1 LTKGKDLGVWQTQ
14 FRIQLESGGSNA
26 ARQTLEAMGKSELP
40 EKVRFLA
47 VAGGFLALR
56 DFDQASVWLDM
67 AKAANPADEN
77 VALTR
82 ATLARTTND
91 NDAMLAA
98 YQEAYRL
105 APQRE
110 DIRRTLA
117 LALAANNLSD
127 VPWDQIDELVGPDS
141 KSVSPADQLY
151 HALILINRGDAG
163 QIEKAR
169 EILRG
174 LMAGGEP
181 ATVADA
187 ARLLITIERK
197 RWDAAIKDG
206 DVAGGNEALTELR
219 RLYDL
224 LVTYVAPVAGDLY
237 GYGELLLAADLL
249 TEAEAI
255 SDRLAAIAPAS
266 RAALDLP
273 LQLAKKTGGETEV
286 QSIVDAWLARFDNKN
301 AAAAVTSAA
310 QSLATVG
317 MMDQAVQM
325 LAKAYEKTPSLLAVY
340 VAALAQSGK
349 PDLAAKTSFDHFG
362 KYRTAES
369 VILLADSIVQGALLS
384 MVDDEVNQVLS
395 DAVKEFPA
403 NIKLIESVGTLRL
416 TLQQYGEAVELYRQ
430 SEKLNPVSLITLNN
444 LAVALAEISG
454 RAEEGLVRIERA
466 VELYGRN
473 PELLDTLGVVQLRAN
488 RLAEAETNLREAYTK
503 STNDRHLFHLIQV
516 LDAAMKI
523 EELQSMWKQL
533 DLTKINAEQLSPID
547 QKQLEQLK
555 QRLGTPSQT

>member
-1 LTKGKDLGVWQTQ
+1 LTKGRDLGVWQTQ
-14 FRIQLESGGSNA
+14 FRIQLETGGGDV

-67 AKAANPADEN
+67 AKAANPTDEN

-82 ATLARTTND
+82 AALARATND

-117 LALAANNLSD
+117 LALAAVNLAD
-127 VPWDQIDELVGPDS
+127 IPWEQIDELVGPDS
-141 KSVSPADQLY
+141 KNTSPADKLY

-163 QIEKAR
+163 QIEMAR
-169 EILRG
+169 EILVG
-174 LMAGGEP
+174 LMATGEP
-181 ATVADA
+181 ATIADA
-187 ARLLITIERK
+187 ARLLISIERK
-197 RWDAAIKDG
+197 RWDTANKDG
-206 DVAGGNEALTELR
+206 DVTAGDDALAELR
-219 RLYDL
+219 KLYNV
-224 LVTYVAPVAGDLY
+224 LVTKADPAAGDVY
-237 GYGELLLAADLL
+237 AYGELLIAADLQ
-249 TEAEAI
+249 TDAAVIAE
-255 SDRLAAIAPAS
+255 RLAAIAPAS
-266 RAALDLP
+266 RAALDLR
-273 LQLAKKTGGETEV
+273 LRLAKKADKENEIE
-286 QSIVDAWLARFDNKN
+286 SIVDAWLIQAGNNN
-301 AAAAVTSAA
+301 ASAAVTVAA
-310 QSLATVG
+310 QSLANVDR
-317 MMDQAVQM
+317 MDLAVT
-325 LAKAYEKTPSLLAVY
+325 LLSKAYAKTPSLLSVY
-340 VAALAQSGK
+340 VSALAQAGK
-349 PDLAAKTSFDHFG
+349 PDQAAKTSLEHFG

-369 VILLADSIVQGALLS
+369 VILLADSIVQGTLLS
-384 MVDDEVNQVLS
+384 MVDDDINQVLN

-403 NIKLIESVGTLRL
+403 NIKLLESVGTLRL

-488 RLAEAETNLREAYTK
+488 RLAEAETTLREAYTK
-503 STNDRHLFHLIQV
+503 SADARHLFHLIQV
-516 LDAAMKI
+516 LDAAMKT

-533 DLTKINAEQLSPID
+533 DLTQINAEQLSPID

-555 QRLGTPSQT
+555 QRLDVPSQT